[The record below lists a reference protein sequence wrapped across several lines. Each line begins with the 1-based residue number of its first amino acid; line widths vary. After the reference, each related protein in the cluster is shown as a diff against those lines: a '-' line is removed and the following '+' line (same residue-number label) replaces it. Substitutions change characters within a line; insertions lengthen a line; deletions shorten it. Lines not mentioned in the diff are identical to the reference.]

1 MEKRQP
7 PSPPPTPD
15 RHTHIL
21 TCKGPG
27 RVLTCPSQCQHL
39 SRVHISAGGAIQ
51 QQPLLSASLLFPS
64 LSLSLSVS
72 VSLSLCVCLHLP
84 CLLPHLS
91 VSLCVSLSVSV
102 CFATFPSTHL
112 SCCVSLC
119 VCVSVSVCL
128 SVSVSVFVSASDSVF
143 LLFFLFHFLSPSVPP
158 QSETA

>member
-1 MEKRQP
+1 MGKRQP
-7 PSPPPTPD
+7 PSPPRPH

-84 CLLPHLS
+84 CLLPRLS
-91 VSLCVSLSVSV
+91 VSLCVSLCLCMFCHVSIYSSLV
-102 CFATFPSTHL
+102 L
-112 SCCVSLC
+112 CVSLC
-119 VCVSVSVCL
+119 LCVCICASLC
-128 SVSVSVFVSASDSVF
+128 VSVSVFVSASDSVF
-143 LLFFLFHFLSPSVPP
+143 LLFCLFHFLSPSVPP